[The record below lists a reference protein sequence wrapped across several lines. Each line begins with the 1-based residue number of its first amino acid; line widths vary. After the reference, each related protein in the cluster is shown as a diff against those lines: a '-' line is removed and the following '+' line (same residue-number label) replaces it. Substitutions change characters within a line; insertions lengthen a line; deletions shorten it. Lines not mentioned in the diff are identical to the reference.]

1 MKRFYLFSAIFVMF
15 LAIIGCATVKPV
27 PLSNE
32 AAVNLKGKTCEISR
46 HETPGFQAST
56 ADKAMLGP
64 LLGVPL
70 AFSEGKEIVAKNN
83 IEDPAVYIS
92 LELAKTL
99 NKNLSV
105 NVLPASSV
113 ICANS
118 DIDTVCSTYK
128 NVDIILDVKTLNWFF
143 AYYPTAWTKYR
154 VFYAAQ
160 FRLIDTKTKNV
171 VAEEIFT
178 KLTDED
184 TNVAPTYEDLLNNNA
199 ERLKSEIHKLAD
211 EAILHFRQNGLN
223 L

>member
-1 MKRFYLFSAIFVMF
+1 MKKFFVFLAIFLMF
-15 LAIIGCATVKPV
+15 LTIIGCATVKPV

-56 ADKAMLGP
+56 AAKAAFGP
-64 LLGVPL
+64 LGIGA

-83 IEDPAVYIS
+83 IEDPAIYIS
-92 LELAKTL
+92 QELAKTL
-99 NKNLSV
+99 NENFAI

-128 NVDIILDVKTLNWFF
+128 NGDIILDVKTLNWFF
-143 AYYPTAWTKYR
+143 AYYPTVWTKYR
-154 VFYAAQ
+154 IFYAAQ
-160 FRLIDTKTKNV
+160 FRLIDTKNKNV
-171 VAEEIFT
+171 LAEEIFA

-184 TNVAPTYEDLLNNNA
+184 TSVAPTYDDLLNNNA
-199 ERLKSEIHKLAD
+199 ERLKSEIRKLAD
-211 EAILHFRQNGLN
+211 EAILHFRQKGLN
-223 L
+223 I

>member
-70 AFSEGKEIVAKNN
+70 AFSEGKDIVVKND
-83 IEDPAVYIS
+83 IEDPAAYIS
-92 LELAKTL
+92 QELAKTL
-99 NKNLSV
+99 NENLSV
-105 NVLPASSV
+105 NVLPASPV

-128 NVDIILDVKTLNWFF
+128 NGDIILDVKTLNWFF
-143 AYYPTAWTKYR
+143 AYYPTVWTKYR

-171 VAEEIFT
+171 LAEEIFA

-184 TNVAPTYEDLLNNNA
+184 TSVAPTYDDLLNNNA

-211 EAILHFRQNGLN
+211 EAILHFRQKGLN
-223 L
+223 I